1 MAGDRNHAT
10 LSAGTPLTVRLEEPV
25 TVTVEK

>member
-1 MAGDRNHAT
+1 MAGGRNNAT
-10 LSAGTPLTVRLEEPV
+10 IASGSPLTIRLEEPV